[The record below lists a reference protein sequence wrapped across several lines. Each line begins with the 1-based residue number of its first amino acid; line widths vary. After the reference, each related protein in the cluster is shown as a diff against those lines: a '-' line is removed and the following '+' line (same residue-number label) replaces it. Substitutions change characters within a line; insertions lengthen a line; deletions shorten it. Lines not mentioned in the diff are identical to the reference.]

1 MHSPKLHSQTPPGL
15 AVSLP
20 ALGASGL
27 PQDKPGN
34 LEFQVSGN
42 SSWNL
47 PFCAAHTST
56 RYSEPVLSPVVPLL
70 CVLSNVKLGSGQG
83 HQSSRASSNINTSSL
98 TFASGL
104 RAVFWC
110 FLQACSLLAQPA
122 SWVRL
127 SSRRIKAVPIP
138 LVLAE
143 QDTSNSWPWA
153 SSHL

>member
-47 PFCAAHTST
+47 PFVLLTQAPGTQNLVWNCFRFAPAV
-56 RYSEPVLSPVVPLL
+56 PVLHGRWTLLPLVGPGVRASPQGTSRGLFLVYLGRIERMKKNLPYAGRLTVLVYTRTLEGKQCYSLVWSKLSKWESSRPLL
-70 CVLSNVKLGSGQG
+70 LSQ
-83 HQSSRASSNINTSSL
+83 
-98 TFASGL
+98 
-104 RAVFWC
+104 
-110 FLQACSLLAQPA
+110 
-122 SWVRL
+122 
-127 SSRRIKAVPIP
+127 
-138 LVLAE
+138 
-143 QDTSNSWPWA
+143 
-153 SSHL
+153 